1 MDSVAIQFV
10 VQLGILLNVK
20 GGTIKI
26 HVIIISTNWNSPGLL
41 TTLIMGLL
49 HHQSS
54 FPCLPI
60 PQGIKPGLDFRES
73 GFIFL
78 SFYQLNDI

>member
-1 MDSVAIQFV
+1 MDSMAIQFI

-26 HVIIISTNWNSPGLL
+26 YIYVIIISTNWNSPGLL

-54 FPCLPI
+54 FLCLPI
-60 PQGIKPGLDFRES
+60 PQGIRLGLTLENLE
-73 GFIFL
+73 IF
-78 SFYQLNDI
+78 SCHFTS